1 MHRRDFC
8 AALLAT
14 VAALNT
20 RSAWGQSPTI
30 DQLLEQY
37 NSDPATLENA
47 WLYRDIT
54 VSRGVGRGTPST
66 RQISPKSIDIIVRLE
81 VGSKERYERSYQV
94 PIWPKGESGVTI
106 GIGYDLRF
114 ATRQLLQRD
123 WGTLIDVAMLR
134 RLEPALG
141 VRRSAAG
148 PLALRLSDVR
158 IPWDAAMTQFRA
170 FLPYAIAD
178 TEEIFPNCSQ
188 LSDDS
193 LGALVSL
200 VYNRGKALPRT
211 SPRRREMVKIHDLM
225 LARNF
230 RAVPEQFL
238 LMKRLWPDAD
248 SRGLLIRREIEA
260 KLFEGGLT

>member
-1 MHRRDFC
+1 
-8 AALLAT
+8 LAT
-14 VAALNT
+14 AAALNT
-20 RSAWGQSPTI
+20 RSAWGQPPTI

-37 NSDPATLENA
+37 NSDPAILENA
-47 WLYRDIT
+47 WLYRDMT

-81 VGSKERYERSYQV
+81 VGSKDRYEQVYQV
-94 PIWPKGESGVTI
+94 PIWPKGQSGVTI
-106 GIGYDLRF
+106 AIGYDLRF
-114 ATRQLLQRD
+114 ATTPVLQRD
-123 WGTLIDVAMLR
+123 WGTLVDATMLR

-141 VRRSAAG
+141 VGGPRAG
-148 PLALRLSDVR
+148 PLARGLRDVR
-158 IPWDAAMTQFRA
+158 IPWDPAMTQFRA

-200 VYNRGKALPRT
+200 VYNRGKALPLG
-211 SPRRREMVKIHDLM
+211 SPRRREMVTIRDLM
-225 LARNF
+225 VARNF
-230 RAVPEQFL
+230 RAIPEQFRK
-238 LMKRLWPDAD
+238 MKRLWTDAD
-248 SRGLLIRREIEA
+248 SRGLVIRREIEA